1 MDQKEKIQIL
11 KDIVQ
16 IKSVNDN
23 EEEIAHYLKELLEK
37 YGIESTLVNYSPG
50 RSSLVAELSNGE
62 GKVLGFTGHMDV
74 VDAGDESKWTYPPY
88 EGHIEENK
96 MYGRGTTDMKS
107 GLAAMA
113 IAMIEL
119 KENGTPFNG
128 KIKLLATVGEEVGEL
143 GAEQLTNEGY
153 VDDLDGLIIGEPS
166 NYNLIYTHMGS
177 INYSVISH
185 GKSAHSSMPKKGIN
199 AINHLNDF
207 ITEAN
212 REMDA
217 ITEKY
222 EDEELGRT
230 IHNVTVIQGG
240 NQVNSIPETATLQ
253 ANIRSIPEYS
263 NDEII
268 RALQTIVDKLN
279 EQTDYNLELKVDY
292 NKESIQSPKDS
303 SLIQSI
309 LKVSDRDLP
318 LIGISGTTDAAEFTK
333 SENPFD
339 LVVYGPGEP
348 TLPHQMNEYVQ
359 IDNYLDMIEQYQK
372 IAQEYLK
379 A

>member
-1 MDQKEKIQIL
+1 MKKEEKVQIL

-16 IKSVNDN
+16 IKSVNEK
-23 EEEIAHYLKELLEK
+23 EEEVANYLKELLKK

-50 RSSLVAELSNGE
+50 RSSLVAELGNGE

-74 VDAGDESKWTYPPY
+74 VDAGDESQWKYPPY
-88 EGHIEENK
+88 EGHVEGNK

-107 GLAAMA
+107 GLAAMV
-113 IAMIEL
+113 IALIEL
-119 KENGTPFNG
+119 KENKTPFNG

-143 GAEQLTNEGY
+143 GSQQLTEEGY

-166 NYNLIYTHMGS
+166 NYNLVYTHMGS
-177 INYSVISH
+177 INYTVVSH
-185 GKSAHSSMPKKGIN
+185 GKSAHSSMPKQGIN

-212 REMDA
+212 GEMDN

-222 EDEELGRT
+222 EDEVLGRT
-230 IHNVTVIQGG
+230 IHNVTVIHGG
-240 NQVNSIPETATLQ
+240 NQVNSIPETASLQ
-253 ANIRSIPEYS
+253 ANIRSIPGYS
-263 NDEII
+263 NEDII
-268 RALQTIVDKLN
+268 NTLQVIVDKLN
-279 EQTDYNLELKVDY
+279 KKTDYHLELKMDF
-292 NKESIQSPKDS
+292 NKQSVKSPKDS

-309 LKVSDRDLP
+309 LKVSEKDLP
-318 LIGISGTTDAAEFTK
+318 LTGISATTDAAEFTK
-333 SENPFD
+333 SEQPFD

-348 TLPHQMNEYVQ
+348 TLPHQVDEYVK

-372 IAQEYLK
+372 IAAEYLK
-379 A
+379 